1 MNGAE
6 SRRPPSHVKRAPPW
20 PPRPEVPRRDLLR
33 SVPWFACSVVT
44 LAVMAASGPFIAR
57 AAFAVL
63 EVDGTTPLEWVPP
76 AFGPRQEY
84 DAFTLLFESGDV
96 VVVTWPG
103 CEIGSRALDALAAA
117 ASGADAPRDAAGRPW
132 FDGVATGTAAL
143 EHLAGPPLDLDRAAA
158 VERLKGLLLGP
169 DGRTTCAVVGFTL
182 AGIAERQKAVGW
194 IRDLVTRH
202 AAVAADE
209 VRMAGPVTDNV
220 AIDLESSRSLT
231 TFALPAGIVVLAV
244 TWWSLR
250 SLLHALLVCLVAAWC
265 VGLSFANLAVLGDR
279 MNAVLIVMPV
289 LVLVLGVA
297 GGIHLV
303 NYLEEA
309 HARGGRQG
317 LAARGVALGWLPCCL
332 SAGTTAVG
340 LASLIV
346 STLEPIRVFG
356 FHAAIGVLAG
366 LVAMFLVIPG
376 VFERWPI
383 AARPAR
389 GGGRWSQA
397 TAGLVVRRAPQILAL
412 FGMAMAAAAVGIPQ
426 IRTSVRIDTLFEPE
440 SRVIADY
447 AWIERSIGP
456 LVPIE
461 VVVRFTAGHDVR
473 ASERLDLIQAIEAR
487 LRERGHVTGVV
498 SAATF
503 LPPLPPAGS
512 VRGATQ
518 RTIAARRLERDL
530 AGADTLK
537 YVRDVPEGQAWRVT
551 ARVPALEDI
560 DYGTLLD
567 LVRADI
573 APLVAAAGGADRG
586 IAAICTG
593 AMPLVHSIQNTLLG
607 DLFWSFL
614 SACGVITVVMM
625 VVERGAGAGL
635 LAMVS
640 NVFPMILLFGLL
652 GWTRTPLDI
661 GSVMTASIALGM
673 AIDGTLHFLTFY
685 RRARDRGAEPTPAV
699 QSAYGHCAAALVQTT
714 AVCGLGILV
723 FSASTFAPTSRF
735 AVMLALLVTAA
746 LVGDLV
752 LLPALLV
759 SRLGRICVP
768 AAAPGGTA
776 PADAAPG

>member
-1 MNGAE
+1 MTVAMNGAE
-6 SRRPPSHVKRAPPW
+6 SRRPPSHVERAPP
-20 PPRPEVPRRDLLR
+20 RPPRRDRLR

-44 LAVMAASGPFIAR
+44 LALMAASGPFIAR

-63 EVDGTTPLEWVPP
+63 GVDGTTPLEWVPP
-76 AFGPRQEY
+76 AFGPRQDY
-84 DAFTLLFESGDV
+84 DAFTRLFESGDV

-103 CEIGSRALDALAAA
+103 CELGSRALDALAAA

-182 AGIAERQKAVGW
+182 AGIAERQKAVAW

-202 AAVAADE
+202 AEVGPDE

-231 TFALPAGIVVLAV
+231 TFALPAGLVVLAV

-250 SLLHALLVCLVAAWC
+250 SLLHAVLVCLVAAWC
-265 VGLSFANLAVLGDR
+265 VGLSFANLAILGDR

-317 LAARGVALGWLPCCL
+317 VAARGVALGWLPCCL
-332 SAGTTAVG
+332 SAGTTAIG
-340 LASLIV
+340 LASLTV

-356 FHAAIGVLAG
+356 FHATIGVLAG
-366 LVAMFLVIPG
+366 LVAMFLVLPG
-376 VFERWPI
+376 VFERWPV
-383 AARPAR
+383 PAR
-389 GGGRWSQA
+389 DAPGGGWWSQA
-397 TAGLVVRRAPQILAL
+397 AAALMTRWSPHILAFFAL
-412 FGMAMAAAAVGIPQ
+412 AMAVAGVGIPQ

-440 SRVIADY
+440 NRVIADY

-473 ASERLDLIQAIEAR
+473 ASERLDLIQAIESR
-487 LRERGHVTGVV
+487 LRERGQVTGVV

-503 LPPLPPAGS
+503 LPPLPPAGA

-530 AGADTLK
+530 AGSDTLK
-537 YVRDVPEGQAWRVT
+537 YVRDVPEGLAWRVT

-560 DYGTLLD
+560 DYGALLD
-567 LVRADI
+567 VVRADI
-573 APLVAAAGGADRG
+573 APLVAAAGGVDRG
-586 IAAICTG
+586 IVATCTG

-614 SACGVITVVMM
+614 SACGVITAVMM
-625 VVERGAGAGL
+625 VVERGVLAGL

-685 RRARDRGAEPTPAV
+685 RRARDAGGTPTAAV

-759 SRLGRICVP
+759 SRLGRLCVP
-768 AAAPGGTA
+768 AAAHKGA
-776 PADAAPG
+776 VRAR